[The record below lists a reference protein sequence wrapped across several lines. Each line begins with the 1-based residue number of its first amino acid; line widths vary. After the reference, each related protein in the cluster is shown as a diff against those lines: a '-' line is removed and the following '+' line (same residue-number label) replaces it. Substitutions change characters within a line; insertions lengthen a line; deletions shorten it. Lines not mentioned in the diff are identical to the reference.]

1 METIEKCLGH
11 TTRNCPG
18 FRGDG
23 PDCTPDEKNKEC
35 PYYEPITIHPFE
47 VAAYQEQI
55 RP

>member
-35 PYYEPITIHPFE
+35 PYYEPI
-47 VAAYQEQI
+47 
-55 RP
+55 